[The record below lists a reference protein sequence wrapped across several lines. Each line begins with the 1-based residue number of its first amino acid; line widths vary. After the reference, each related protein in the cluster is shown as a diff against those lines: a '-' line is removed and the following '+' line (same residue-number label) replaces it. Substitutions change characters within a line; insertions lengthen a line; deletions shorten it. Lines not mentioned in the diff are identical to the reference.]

1 MGAEPMNDEQRTRA
15 AALRGRERL
24 PAARDMLRTMATIDE
39 RTRAYEQSLRVAVQ
53 AMATRHRRHR
63 WAGKRRF
70 LRRVENWVVG
80 ALILAGIA
88 LGVGVLS

>member
-1 MGAEPMNDEQRTRA
+1 MNDEQRTRA

-24 PAARDMLRTMATIDE
+24 PAARDMLRRMAEIDE
-39 RTRAYEQSLRVAVQ
+39 RTRAYEASMRERLQ
-53 AMATRHRRHR
+53 AIADRQRRHR